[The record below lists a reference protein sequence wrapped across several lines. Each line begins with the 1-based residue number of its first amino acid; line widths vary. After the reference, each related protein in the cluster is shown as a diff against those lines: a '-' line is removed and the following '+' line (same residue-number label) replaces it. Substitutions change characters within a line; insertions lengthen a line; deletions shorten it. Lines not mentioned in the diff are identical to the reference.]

1 MKFIVKRE
9 PVKNIEVISFEIEQP
24 SIWTH
29 WQALSLAFMA
39 GVLINMVG
47 LAWIYKNDLYKHG
60 VEFQMNRSMTFN
72 LGKVYEH
79 EQERNR
85 SSPNGATTTSD

>member
-1 MKFIVKRE
+1 MRFEVKHNPDTPIKVVSFI
-9 PVKNIEVISFEIEQP
+9 IEKP

-29 WQALSLAFMA
+29 WKALSVTFIA
-39 GVLINMVG
+39 GVLITVAG
-47 LAWIYKNDLYKHG
+47 LAWVYKSELDKNG

-72 LGKVYEH
+72 FGKVH

-85 SSPNGATTTSD
+85 SSPDGATTTRD

>member
-9 PVKNIEVISFEIEQP
+9 PAKDIEVISFEIEQP
-24 SIWTH
+24 SMWTH
-29 WQALSLAFMA
+29 WKALSVAFIA
-39 GVLINMVG
+39 GVLITIMG
-47 LAWIYKNDLYKHG
+47 LAWVYKSDLYKNG

-72 LGKVYEH
+72 LGKVH